1 MFQFLTTKYGVG
13 QSESE
18 LDKLIGF
25 LPFLPTRILSVFW
38 PHNTEL
44 EQRVFFSLIFTV
56 YRTTYRQIGVSCVHV
71 HPFSELAVK

>member
-44 EQRVFFSLIFTV
+44 EQRVFFSLIL
-56 YRTTYRQIGVSCVHV
+56 QSIGRLIDKLESRVCMSTHF
-71 HPFSELAVK
+71 PS

>member
-25 LPFLPTRILSVFW
+25 LPFLPTRILSVSW
-38 PHNTEL
+38 PQQHRDRAE
-44 EQRVFFSLIFTV
+44 EFFFLPNFYSL
-56 YRTTYRQIGVSCVHV
+56 
-71 HPFSELAVK
+71 

>member
-38 PHNTEL
+38 PQQH
-44 EQRVFFSLIFTV
+44 RVRAKSFFSLIFTV